1 MEIVGAVIQ
10 FLQCASSPITEC
22 WKNHRDLEENMNKLI
37 KQELVALN
45 SRRTD
50 IESRRETEC
59 RQGETK
65 LKADVEHWLRR
76 VTEIDVEIHNLEE
89 NFQNVKCLCR
99 ASLGEKVIKKI
110 MQVEDLYRAGEFPN
124 GLVIPIEQ
132 HGEIMPTTSIVGGE
146 TTFKRKME
154 EIWAGLMDDEVTKIG
169 VYGMGGIGKTTAME
183 YLNNRL
189 IQNKE
194 KFDDVFWITMSKESD
209 IISLQLKIAKK
220 LGLKDIEH
228 DDETARGSKIY
239 AEFKRKK
246 RFVLI
251 LDDLWDSYSLKNVG
265 IPEPTL
271 ENGCKL
277 VLTTRSYEVCR
288 EMDCKP
294 VPINLFSK
302 EEALEL
308 FLKIVGPET
317 LSIPNMEPI
326 VKDIV
331 NECAGLPL
339 AIATI
344 AGSLKS
350 KTNCDEMEIALED
363 LRKSTKGSEG
373 ILKTLKFS
381 YDRLNDKQLQD
392 CLLYCALFPE
402 DHPIEREMLIQLL
415 IVEGIIEERDSR
427 QSQCKKGTL
436 LLNTLVR
443 VCLLN
448 DASDYQGREC
458 LKMHDLVRDMA
469 IEITKGNP
477 HFFVKAGINLKSIP
491 KEQDWK
497 EDFEKVSLMYNK
509 ISNIPSSESPKCP
522 KLSTLLLCGNSFWEG
537 IHSNFFLNME
547 GLNILNLSGTRI
559 EMLPDS
565 ISNLVKLTALLLKEC
580 FRLSYVPSLAKLTA
594 LRELDFYRSGITE
607 APQGMEMLVKLRYL
621 NFDECEIETI
631 PDGVLCRLINLE
643 YLFFNRKKTKVKGE
657 ELAYLKNLKN
667 FEGRFCDGHS
677 FEAYIG
683 SLDDEGLANYIL
695 QLGYTP
701 QWEPVHWGSLDQSV
715 FNKRV
720 HLYEIQTDDG
730 WSLLLPKDVQSLSIF
745 DSCFNGRS
753 LCELPFFSNVTNLRS
768 CYIKGCS
775 GISNLLSYPS
785 NTISLLQSLEKL
797 DLEDVTDLQVLIRI
811 EKEASSLL
819 PPGTFSSV
827 KEIRLDG
834 CDKIKKLFMITSLPN
849 LEWIIVVRCDQLVE
863 IVSTTNDGDQNE
875 EEGTDDTITLPK
887 LKRLDMGMLPKLRSF
902 CSSKKPVI
910 ADSLETV
917 HIILCPK
924 LKRLSLLD
932 REPCPPPS
940 LEKIYINNDEWES
953 LEWDHPN
960 AKALLQ
966 PLRQDFDMS
975 LALF

>member
-1 MEIVGAVIQ
+1 MEIVGAAINL
-10 FLQCASSPITEC
+10 LQCASSPINEC
-22 WKNHRDLEENMNKLI
+22 WKNHIGLEENMNKLI
-37 KQELVALN
+37 NQELAALN
-45 SRRTD
+45 SRKTD
-50 IESRRETEC
+50 IELRIETEF
-59 RQGETK
+59 RQGETQ
-65 LKADVEHWLRR
+65 LRADVEHWLRR
-76 VTEIDVEIHNLEE
+76 VTEIEVEIHNLEE
-89 NFQNVKCLCR
+89 KFQNVKCFCR

-110 MQVEDLYRAGEFPN
+110 MQVEDLYQAGEFLN
-124 GLVIPIEQ
+124 GLVIPIQQ
-132 HGEIMPTTSIVGGE
+132 HGEIMPTTTIVGGE

-183 YLNNRL
+183 YLNNSL
-189 IQNKE
+189 IQNTD
-194 KFDDVFWITMSKESD
+194 KFDNVLWITVSKESD
-209 IISLQLKIAKK
+209 IISLQHKIARK
-220 LGLKDIEH
+220 LELKDIEH
-228 DDETARGSKIY
+228 DDETARRSKIY
-239 AEFKRKK
+239 AEFIRKK
-246 RFVLI
+246 RLVLI
-251 LDDLWDSYSLKNVG
+251 LDDLWEAYSLKNVG
-265 IPEPTL
+265 IPEPTP

-277 VLTTRSYEVCR
+277 VLTTRSYEVCCN
-288 EMDCKP
+288 MDCKP
-294 VPINLFSK
+294 IPINLFSK

-308 FLKIVGPET
+308 FLKIVGPEI

-326 VKDIV
+326 VNDIV

-350 KTNCDEMEIALED
+350 KKNCDEMEIALED

-373 ILKTLKFS
+373 ILERLKFS

-402 DHPIEREMLIQLL
+402 DHPIERERLIQLL
-415 IVEGIIEERDSR
+415 IVEGIIEERESR
-427 QSQCKKGTL
+427 LSQCKKGKL
-436 LLNTLVR
+436 MLNTLVR

-448 DASDYQGREC
+448 EAKEEC

-469 IEITKGNP
+469 IEIINGNP

-497 EDFEKVSLMYNK
+497 EDLDKVSLMYNN
-509 ISNIPSSESPKCP
+509 ILNIPSSQSPKCP
-522 KLSTLLLCGNSFWEG
+522 KLSTLLLCGNPFLGG
-537 IHSNFFLNME
+537 IHNNFFLNME
-547 GLNILNLSGTRI
+547 GLSILDLSGTSI
-559 EMLPDS
+559 QMLPDS
-565 ISNLVKLTALLLKEC
+565 ISNLVKLTALLLKGC
-580 FRLSYVPSLAKLTA
+580 RRLSYVPSLEKLTA
-594 LRELDFYRSGITE
+594 LRELDFCQSGITE
-607 APQGMEMLVKLRYL
+607 APQGMELLVKLRYL
-621 NFDECEIETI
+621 NFDKCKIGTI

-643 YLFFNRKKTKVKGE
+643 YLFLNREKTKIKGE

-667 FEGRFCDGHS
+667 FEGRFCDGNG
-677 FEAYIG
+677 FNVYIR
-683 SLDDEGLANYIL
+683 SLVDKGPANYIL
-695 QLGYTP
+695 QLGYIHQRVWMP
-701 QWEPVHWGSLDQSV
+701 MPMQRWLSPLDQSV

-720 HLYEIQTDDG
+720 NLCQIRTDDG
-730 WSLLLPKDVQSLSIF
+730 WSLLLPKDVQLLSIF
-745 DSCFNGRS
+745 DSSFNGRS

-768 CYIKGCS
+768 CSIGRCS
-775 GISNLLSYPS
+775 GIKNLLSYPS

-797 DLEDVTDLQVLIRI
+797 DLDDVSDLQVLIRI

-819 PPGTFSSV
+819 PPRTFSSL
-827 KEIRLDG
+827 KEIRLYN
-834 CDKIKKLFMITSLPN
+834 CNKIKKLFMIMPLPN
-849 LEWIIVVRCDQLVE
+849 LEVITVVGCDQLVE

-875 EEGTDDTITLPK
+875 EEGTGDTITLPK
-887 LKRLDMGMLPKLRSF
+887 LKNLVMGYLPELRSF

-917 HIILCPK
+917 DIILCPK

-940 LEKIYINNDEWES
+940 LEMIQIRQDAWES

-966 PLRQDFDMS
+966 PLCTS
-975 LALF
+975 